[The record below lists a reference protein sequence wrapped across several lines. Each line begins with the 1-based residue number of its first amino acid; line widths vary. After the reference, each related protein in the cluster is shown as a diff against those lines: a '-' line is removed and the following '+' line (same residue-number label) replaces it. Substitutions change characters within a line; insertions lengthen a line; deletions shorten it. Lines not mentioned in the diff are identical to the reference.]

1 MKDDQDRRRERTDR
15 RIPMEFNIFDSG
27 IAEMVD
33 NPLFCISNDDE
44 PSENHVGINLHAG
57 PFDLHPKIANL
68 THRTVVRPGWETIK
82 TMEVVLFETQGMK
95 GPEKVVLEQQRPTG
109 GIWDLFGRLLW
120 WRVSAIRWVFT
131 MQFPL
136 QDRLLDVDFEWR
148 HSRGIKIRRLRGA
161 DGWMLWRKRTP
172 DEMRKMVND
181 GDELVALVSR
191 GARSDLGTRFE
202 FANSAARGDWGDR
215 FSVVALMSG
224 IGVVLAEKKSLGDC
238 VDALEMTARRRS
250 MLMRA
255 ALAEK
260 QARDA
265 RDWLDTMELM
275 EERKAEE
282 LSRPRS
288 SQFDR
293 VRTWREQQASNKSGS
308 SGTPRLDQGISGVR
322 GETWL
327 PSNTRRPATTPRPLS
342 TTTRN
347 TALTS
352 GRRTASNRSR
362 RYEQESDRIVRSQGA
377 PQID

>member
-1 MKDDQDRRRERTDR
+1 
-15 RIPMEFNIFDSG
+15 
-27 IAEMVD
+27 
-33 NPLFCISNDDE
+33 
-44 PSENHVGINLHAG
+44 
-57 PFDLHPKIANL
+57 
-68 THRTVVRPGWETIK
+68 
-82 TMEVVLFETQGMK
+82 
-95 GPEKVVLEQQRPTG
+95 
-109 GIWDLFGRLLW
+109 
-120 WRVSAIRWVFT
+120 
-131 MQFPL
+131 
-136 QDRLLDVDFEWR
+136 
-148 HSRGIKIRRLRGA
+148 
-161 DGWMLWRKRTP
+161 
-172 DEMRKMVND
+172 MVND
-181 GDELVALVSR
+181 GDELMALVSR

-202 FANSAARGDWGDR
+202 FANSAARGDWGDG

-224 IGVVLAEKKSLGDC
+224 IGVILAEKKSLGDC

-275 EERKAEE
+275 EEQKAEE

-308 SGTPRLDQGISGVR
+308 FGTPRLDQGISGVR
-322 GETWL
+322 REIRL
-327 PSNTRRPATTPRPLS
+327 PSNTRRSATTPRPLS

-362 RYEQESDRIVRSQGA
+362 RYEQESDRFVRSQGC